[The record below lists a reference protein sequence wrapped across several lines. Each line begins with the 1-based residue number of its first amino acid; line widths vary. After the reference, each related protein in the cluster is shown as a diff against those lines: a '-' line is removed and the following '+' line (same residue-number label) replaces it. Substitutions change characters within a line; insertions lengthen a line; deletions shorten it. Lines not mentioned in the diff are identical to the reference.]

1 MQDAPTLDDEPRT
14 VDELPDYWRDVIR
27 KLRVENSKMRRERND
42 YRTRLEAIENLM
54 PWKAAAAQ
62 AQANV

>member
-42 YRTRLEAIENLM
+42 YRTRV
-54 PWKAAAAQ
+54 WKLSRT
-62 AQANV
+62 